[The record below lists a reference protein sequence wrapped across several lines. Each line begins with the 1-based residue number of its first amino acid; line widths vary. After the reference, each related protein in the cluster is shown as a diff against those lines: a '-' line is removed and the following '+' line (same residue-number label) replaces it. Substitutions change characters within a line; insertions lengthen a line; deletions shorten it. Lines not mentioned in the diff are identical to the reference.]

1 MFKIDV
7 TPGVAWVE
15 IPEADLR
22 ILCGCPADTIKHLIR
37 RGLVRPTVVKGVACE
52 TGPNAILLSDVMVQG
67 GDFANL
73 AEFPVLQMFYRQGM
87 LLPGHPNNTG
97 AKPMLIGG
105 RERVEAQMQYIFRGN
120 YGLISEEELLAAGVS
135 PEQAHQMMR
144 LKLKFA
150 FGRIA
155 HPRDLLDGV
164 VLGDGAVEIRPGI
177 EIRRLRPNVFEFRT
191 DTETLEV
198 DLNLA
203 AFQSYECPYSLGAMQ
218 FPREYFS
225 VVHLGEGD
233 GWDIRRA
240 TMGSIVVYQG
250 KVHLVDAG
258 PNLSASLR
266 ALGVGVNEV
275 EGVFVTHS
283 HDDHIAGL
291 TTLMRAD
298 RRIKFFAVPMVRS
311 AVTKKLA
318 ALLDIEERDFDSYFE
333 IADLHLGAWN
343 NIDGMEVKPVFSP
356 HPVETTIFH
365 FRAIAE
371 GGYRSYAHFADVVG
385 LKTLAGMVTDDPA
398 KAGLDR
404 VLFDQIVA
412 DYAEPADIKKIDIGG
427 GLIHGDAADFA
438 SDRSG
443 RIILAHTSLPL
454 NREQKRIGAGSSFGA
469 VDVLIPS
476 HRDFLSR
483 AAFHF
488 LADHLSGVPAPELG
502 ALLNGPIVTFNPES
516 ILLRGGHP
524 HDRIYLLLTGLVE
537 VLDEDSDFRAE
548 LSAGAFTGE
557 MSGLQGMPAFET
569 VRALSFVQALA
580 LPTELYR
587 NFITRHNLFA
597 GISRLFEAREFLSRT
612 WLLGDV
618 VSTGTLNAIAKNAT
632 VLRIAAGE
640 RIEQADPAVYMI
652 EKGSVARVLG
662 DQHLE
667 DLGPGDF
674 FGEERAVF
682 DVPVISSFKA
692 NEDSQL
698 YRLPAAQLGDIPNV
712 RWKLFEMFDRRTRV
726 EPSAGE
732 LAGRTLLRW
741 HDEYSVH
748 VQWIDMQHRRLFASA
763 NRVLDAVER
772 EADAGD
778 VADAFARLVDYTR
791 YHFLAEEELL
801 REYQFPAE
809 AGHAKAHADLV
820 IQVENLGRRVA
831 AGEAIPADEILAFL
845 HGWIVKHIL
854 IEDRRYGAFLNERGV
869 F

>member
-22 ILCGCPADTIKHLIR
+22 ILCGCPADTVKHLIR
-37 RGLVRPTVVKGVACE
+37 RGLVRPTVVKGIACE

-120 YGLISEEELLAAGVS
+120 YGLISEEELLAAGV
-135 PEQAHQMMR
+135 PADQARQMMR
-144 LKLKFA
+144 LKLRFA
-150 FGRIA
+150 FGRIS

-164 VLGDGAVEIRPGI
+164 ALGDGSVVIRPGVGL
-177 EIRRLRPNVFEFRT
+177 RRLRPNVFEFRVG
-191 DTETLEV
+191 DETLEV
-198 DLNLA
+198 DLNLGT
-203 AFQSYECPYSLGAMQ
+203 FQTYECPYSLGATQ
-218 FPREYFS
+218 FTREYFA

-250 KVHLVDAG
+250 KINLVDAG

-298 RRIKFFAVPMVRS
+298 RRIKFFAVPMVRA

-318 ALLDIEERDFDSYFE
+318 ALLDIEERDFASYFDVV
-333 IADLHLGAWN
+333 DLRLGEWN

-356 HPVETTIFH
+356 HPVETTIFQ
-365 FRAIAE
+365 FRALAE

-385 LKTLAGMVTDDPA
+385 LKTLAGMITDDPL
-398 KAGLDR
+398 KPGLDR
-404 VLFDQIVA
+404 SLYDQVVA
-412 DYAEPADIKKIDIGG
+412 DYAEPANIKKIDIGG
-427 GLIHGDAADFA
+427 GLIHGDATDFA
-438 SDRSG
+438 SDQSS
-443 RIILAHTSLPL
+443 RIILAHTSLAL
-454 NREQKRIGAGSSFGA
+454 TREQKRIGSGSSFGS
-469 VDVLIPS
+469 VEVLIPS

-488 LADHLSGVPAPELG
+488 LADHLAGVPSPELG
-502 ALLNGPIVTFNPES
+502 ALLNGPVVTFNPES
-516 ILLRGGHP
+516 ILLRGGHQ
-524 HDRIYLLLTGLVE
+524 HDHIYLLLTGLVE
-537 VLDEDSDFRAE
+537 LLDEESDFRAE
-548 LSAGAFTGE
+548 LSAGAFLGE

-569 VRALSFVQALA
+569 IRALSFVQALA
-580 LPTELYR
+580 LPTDLYR
-587 NFITRHNLFA
+587 AFIMRHDLFA
-597 GISRLFEAREFLSRT
+597 GISHLFETREFLSRT

-618 VSTGTLNAIAKNAT
+618 VSTGTLNAIAKSAKT
-632 VLRIAAGE
+632 IRVAAGVQ
-640 RIEQADPAVYMI
+640 IDQAEPAVYLI
-652 EKGSVARVLG
+652 ETGRVSRVLG
-662 DQHLE
+662 EQLLE
-667 DLGPGDF
+667 SLGPGDF

-682 DVPVISSFKA
+682 DVPVIASFKC
-692 NEDSQL
+692 DTDVVLYQLPTSQL
-698 YRLPAAQLGDIPNV
+698 GEIPNV
-712 RWKLFEMFDRRTRV
+712 RWKLFETFGRRTSV
-726 EPSAGE
+726 EPSACQ
-732 LAGRTLLRW
+732 LDGRNLLKW

-748 VQWIDMQHRRLFASA
+748 IQWIDMQHRRLFASA

-772 EADAGD
+772 QTDASE
-778 VADAFARLVDYTR
+778 VADALSKLVDYTR
-791 YHFLAEEELL
+791 YHFQAEEELL
-801 REYQFPAE
+801 HGYQYPAE
-809 AGHAKAHADLV
+809 DGHSRAHAGLV
-820 IQVENLGRRVA
+820 TQVEDLQSRI
-831 AGEAIPADEILAFL
+831 AGGTSIPADEILTFL

-854 IEDRRYGAFLNERGV
+854 IEDRRYGEFLNERGV